1 VSSVWVRTNKSKGST
16 ECYAGL
22 GWLYKN
28 NKSTDDEKD
37 GIRQI

>member
-1 VSSVWVRTNKSKGST
+1 VSSVWVRTNKSKGSA